1 MMLFLL
7 FFRNGISKRRP
18 PSSSPQSGFYDDPV
32 PGDPD
37 TTEGELILE
46 RFGFTF
52 QGEAFQYVWVWYTVF
67 FSIGLCILSILT
79 SVYCLN
85 HIRFATG
92 GGMGGIEHEEE
103 NDGAEENIGSTTE
116 DSTLKTIGATLTFKD
131 VNYVV
136 TASTSNEKLHLLKGI
151 SGYFA
156 AGKMTALMGSSGGM
170 IDDMLLITYMQPFSL
185 LTPNFSFINIPKLGK
200 LR

>member
-1 MMLFLL
+1 
-7 FFRNGISKRRP
+7 
-18 PSSSPQSGFYDDPV
+18 
-32 PGDPD
+32 
-37 TTEGELILE
+37 
-46 RFGFTF
+46 
-52 QGEAFQYVWVWYTVF
+52 
-67 FSIGLCILSILT
+67 
-79 SVYCLN
+79 
-85 HIRFATG
+85 
-92 GGMGGIEHEEE
+92 MGGIEHDDE

-170 IDDMLLITYMQPFSL
+170 ICCIVLIHMQHFSL
-185 LTPNFSFINIPKLGK
+185 LTPNFSFINIPQLGK
-200 LR
+200 LH